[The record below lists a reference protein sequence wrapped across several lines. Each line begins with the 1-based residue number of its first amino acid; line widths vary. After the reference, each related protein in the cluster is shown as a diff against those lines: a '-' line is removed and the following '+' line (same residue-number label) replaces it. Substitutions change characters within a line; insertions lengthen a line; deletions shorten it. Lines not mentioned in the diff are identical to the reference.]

1 MKRPTTAQN
10 VALSVTAAFALLL
23 ALLLLGVHLDLA
35 RHKPAPPGE
44 TLAMADLE
52 EEEIM
57 EEERVIEPEIA
68 DLGDPETDLR
78 DEDAPMPQGEPDQ
91 SEVKNDKLV
100 VNGPNPKANDESEK
114 LVATRRQS
122 DSKTTPPSRKE
133 EPDQRITGMRNKFS
147 PKNGKTEGQGQTAAS
162 GQGGRGAGLHG
173 VMNGGRKLLNNP
185 TFSDYKITKQNRV
198 IVTVIVLA
206 NGTVEPGSSQISQTT
221 YSVDSDIRAKIKQ
234 YSERTKWTP
243 KEGAPKARATL
254 TWTLM
259 PAIN

>member
-1 MKRPTTAQN
+1 M
-10 VALSVTAAFALLL
+10 
-23 ALLLLGVHLDLA
+23 
-35 RHKPAPPGE
+35 
-44 TLAMADLE
+44 
-52 EEEIM
+52 
-57 EEERVIEPEIA
+57 
-68 DLGDPETDLR
+68 
-78 DEDAPMPQGEPDQ
+78 
-91 SEVKNDKLV
+91 
-100 VNGPNPKANDESEK
+100 
-114 LVATRRQS
+114 
-122 DSKTTPPSRKE
+122 
-133 EPDQRITGMRNKFS
+133 
-147 PKNGKTEGQGQTAAS
+147 
-162 GQGGRGAGLHG
+162 
-173 VMNGGRKLLNNP
+173 NNP